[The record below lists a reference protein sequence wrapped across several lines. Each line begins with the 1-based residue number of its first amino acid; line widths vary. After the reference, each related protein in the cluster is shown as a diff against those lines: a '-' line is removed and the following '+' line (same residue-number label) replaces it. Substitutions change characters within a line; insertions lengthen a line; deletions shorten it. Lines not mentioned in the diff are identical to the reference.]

1 MKMQNG
7 WFKNINLHKH
17 DRNIVKHNYQNSNT
31 LSIISLS
38 YAYYFLFYFAYYTA
52 CVVVFMNVF
61 MQSDNSMSSLS
72 SGFSRGNIITI
83 KSIVNISN
91 FKMLFLW
98 IDSNIKI
105 CECFSFFLLRR
116 YVWLNLYVFVINH
129 QQTFYRK
136 QILWWKYFV

>member
-105 CECFSFFLLRR
+105 CECF
-116 YVWLNLYVFVINH
+116 
-129 QQTFYRK
+129 
-136 QILWWKYFV
+136 